1 MVAMITTER
10 VVKLIEE
17 KIAGSDMFI
26 VHCTVAPGNIIDVA
40 LDADT
45 GLAIEACTEV
55 HRHIL
60 KNMDREVEDYA
71 LVVSS
76 PDLTKPLQV
85 RRQYVK
91 NIGRE
96 VSVKTL
102 DNTKTEGTLTNVGE
116 HGIVIHTRTRE
127 AVEGKKGKQTVE
139 RDIEF
144 KFDQIKET
152 KIVISF
158 K

>member
-1 MVAMITTER
+1 MITKER
-10 VVKLIEE
+10 VINLIEE

-26 VHCTVAPGNIIDVA
+26 VHCTVAAGNIIDVA
-40 LDADT
+40 MDADSSI
-45 GLAIEACTEV
+45 AIEACTDI

-60 KNMDREVEDYA
+60 KNMDREVEDYG

-85 RRQYVK
+85 HRQYLK
-91 NIGRE
+91 NIGRD
-96 VSVKTL
+96 VQVKTI
-102 DNTKTEGTLTNVGE
+102 DNEKHEGTLTKVTQLA
-116 HGIVIHTRTRE
+116 ITVQSITRE
-127 AVEGKKGKQTVE
+127 AVEGKKGKHEVE
-139 RDIEF
+139 RIKEIN
-144 KFDQIKET
+144 FDNIKET

>member
-1 MVAMITTER
+1 
-10 VVKLIEE
+10 
-17 KIAGSDMFI
+17 MFI

-40 LDADT
+40 MDADSSI
-45 GLAIEACTEV
+45 AIEACTDI

-60 KNMDREVEDYA
+60 KNMDREVEDYG

-85 RRQYVK
+85 HRQYLK
-91 NIGRE
+91 NIGRD
-96 VSVKTL
+96 VQVKTL
-102 DNTKTEGTLTNVGE
+102 DNEKQEGTLTKVTDQ
-116 HGIVIHTRTRE
+116 GIVIHTISRE

-139 RDIEF
+139 RDIEIN
-144 KFDQIKET
+144 FDQIKET